1 MSVEMILALVI
12 ATTALVA
19 IPGPNVA
26 LIAANTISHG
36 FRFGAATVLGT
47 TLGVAIQLSIV
58 VLGFSALLA
67 LVADA
72 FLWVKWIG
80 AAYLIYLGIK
90 SWRERTD
97 MLENA
102 EASNT
107 PLRKLFWQGMLLAMI
122 NPKTLV
128 FSAAFL
134 PQFVGDQS
142 TSYALAQPALIYLL
156 VILGG
161 DLCWAA
167 LARSA
172 TPFFKSIGHLRHKLT
187 GTLFIGSGIG
197 LALARIER

>member
-1 MSVEMILALVI
+1 MSVEMIFALVI
-12 ATTALVA
+12 ATAALVA

-36 FRFGAATVLGT
+36 FRFGAVTVLGT

-58 VLGFSALLA
+58 VLGFTALLTF
-67 LVADA
+67 VSDA
-72 FLWVKWIG
+72 FLWVKWAG

-90 SWRERTD
+90 SWRERAD

-102 EASNT
+102 QANAT
-107 PLRKLFWQGMLLAMI
+107 PLRSLFWQGMLLAMI

-134 PQFVGDQS
+134 PQFVSDQS
-142 TSYALAQPALIYLL
+142 ATYALAQPALIYLL

-161 DLCWAA
+161 DLCWAT

-172 TPFFKSIGHLRHKLT
+172 TPLFKSIGHLRHKLT